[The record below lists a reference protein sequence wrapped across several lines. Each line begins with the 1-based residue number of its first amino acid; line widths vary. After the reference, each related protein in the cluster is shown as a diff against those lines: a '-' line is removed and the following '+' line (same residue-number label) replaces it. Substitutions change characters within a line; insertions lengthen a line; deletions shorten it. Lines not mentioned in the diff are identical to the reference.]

1 MSMVNIN
8 KHRLNQ
14 SGFASITIALIL
26 VILLSLLTVGFAQ
39 LARREQRTALDKQLA
54 SQAYYAAESGVN
66 DVLNEI
72 KNFDLAS
79 NSSLLA
85 NAKTNCVNLP
95 HSNPE
100 INANTGVKYTC
111 VLINLK
117 PDSLVYSGVSPDSDR
132 IVKFSNEGGDGSLS
146 SFTISWSSAD
156 GKTTP
161 RGNFNN
167 EKTNVWNSPAA
178 LQVSLTPL
186 SDVSRDGL
194 INNTMTVYLYP
205 TGPPSNPVTYPSP
218 TGVKASGGCNNNG
231 CKTTFN
237 ITNPAPGNTYLVRIL
252 NYYDKSDISIGNARD
267 NVGNSMT
274 FVDAQAQVD
283 VTGKAKNVLKRIQVR
298 LPLHPSVD
306 LPANSLEAQNICKR
320 FGTAPTVAGVNPN
333 GTVFDGLDS
342 SCDLSK

>member
-1 MSMVNIN
+1 MAIQH
-8 KHRLNQ
+8 KHKLNQ

-72 KNFDLAS
+72 NKFDLAS

-85 NAKTNCVNLP
+85 NAKTRCVDLP

-117 PDSLVYSGVSPDSDR
+117 PDSLIYSGVSPDSDR
-132 IVKFSNEGGDGSLS
+132 IVKFSNEGGNGSLN
-146 SFTISWSSAD
+146 SFTISWNSAD
-156 GKTTP
+156 GKTTT
-161 RGNFNN
+161 RNDFNN
-167 EKTNVWNSPAA
+167 EKTDVWKSPAI

-186 SDVSRDGL
+186 NNVSRDSL
-194 INNTMTVYLYP
+194 INNTMTAYLYP
-205 TGPPSNPVTYPSP
+205 TDPPANPVTYPGTS
-218 TGVKASGGCNNNG
+218 GLKVSGGCNNNG

-237 ITNPAPGNTYLVRIL
+237 ITNPAPGKSYLVRIL
-252 NYYDKSDISIGNARD
+252 NYYDKSDISLGNARD
-267 NVGNSMT
+267 TSGNSMT

-298 LPLHPSVD
+298 LPLHPSAD

-320 FGTAPTVAGVNPN
+320 FGTAPTDADVNPN
-333 GTVFDGLDS
+333 GTNFDGLDP
-342 SCDLSK
+342 SCKLDN